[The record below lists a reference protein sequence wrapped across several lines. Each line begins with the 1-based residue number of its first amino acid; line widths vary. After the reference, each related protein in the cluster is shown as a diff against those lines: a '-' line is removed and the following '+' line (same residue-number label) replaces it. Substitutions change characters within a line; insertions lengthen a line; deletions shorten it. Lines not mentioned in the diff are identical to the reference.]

1 MIMDR
6 KQLRKALG
14 AAGWIALIY
23 DLIMGASVIVT
34 MIVEMIVSMI
44 AAIYAGGDD
53 MNSMM
58 SSVLAAY
65 SSAWGYFVA
74 AAVGLLILF
83 AWKKPRYW
91 KQEIWARGKPMKPGA
106 FAGIL
111 FVFLGI
117 QFVYQFYAMGLEA
130 LLNGMGLTL
139 LEGMESVSAGAE
151 GFSMFAYMCL
161 LAPVTEELLFR
172 GLIQRTLLPYGK
184 KLAILGS
191 AFLFGMMHGNILQTP
206 FAFAVGLVLGYVATE
221 YSIAWAMVLH
231 MINNLVLGDMLTR
244 LTAGMGMFGAEVV
257 IWSILTICVIGAV
270 ITLIRSRHQIR
281 AWMQRNTMGPTYVR
295 CFFSS
300 AGVVTFTVMMTLSI
314 IFTLFVLITPIY

>member
-1 MIMDR
+1 MDR

-14 AAGWIALIY
+14 ATGWIALIY
-23 DLIMGASVIVT
+23 HLIMFGCTQVT
-34 MIVEMIVSMI
+34 MIVEMIINVIMVLSSGSFDLDSYI
-44 AAIYAGGDD
+44 
-53 MNSMM
+53 
-58 SSVLAAY
+58 SSVMLAA
-65 SSAWGYFVA
+65 SSAWGYFVS
-74 AAVGLLILF
+74 AAVGLIILF

-91 KQEIWARGKPMKPGA
+91 KQEIWAPGKPMRPGA

-111 FVFLGI
+111 FVFLGV

-130 LLNGMGLTL
+130 LLNGMGLTMM
-139 LEGMESVSAGAE
+139 ERMESMAIGTDSL
-151 GFSMFAYMCL
+151 SMFLYMGV

-191 AFLFGMMHGNILQTP
+191 AFLFGMMHGNIMQTP

-231 MINNLVLGDMLTR
+231 MVNNLVLGDMLTR
-244 LTAGMGMFGAEVV
+244 LTSGMSPVGAEVV
-257 IWSILTICVIGAV
+257 VWLILVICAVGAV
-270 ITLIRSRHQIR
+270 VTLIRSRHKIR
-281 AWMQRNTMGPTYVR
+281 AWMHCNTMGATYVR

-300 AGVVTFTVMMTLSI
+300 AGVVTFTVVMTLSI
-314 IFTLFVLITPIY
+314 LLMLFLMITPLY